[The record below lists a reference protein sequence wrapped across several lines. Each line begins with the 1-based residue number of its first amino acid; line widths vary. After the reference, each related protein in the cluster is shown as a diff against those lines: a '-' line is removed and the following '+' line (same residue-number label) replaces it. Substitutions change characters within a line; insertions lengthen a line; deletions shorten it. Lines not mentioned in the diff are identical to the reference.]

1 MNQASVIRQAGVV
14 DQVRSSRA
22 VAAVRPAGLAERERA
37 SLAAV
42 GVFAAGF
49 VMLVGS
55 LLDVG
60 ILWVLQRQSNPQW
73 EYVAVAN
80 TMEAVPRL
88 VLGLGLLYAAAYLG
102 GVASLWIYRVL
113 AVFLVLLGLF
123 SMACGALILSS
134 YLALAKVVTDPE
146 GHLVL
151 RSVAIKALG
160 LSSLYVAVLIP
171 VGIWGMRRPRQRA
184 S

>member
-1 MNQASVIRQAGVV
+1 MNQASVMRQAGVV
-14 DQVRSSRA
+14 EQVRSSKA
-22 VAAVRPAGLAERERA
+22 VASVRSAGLAERERA

-55 LLDVG
+55 MLDLG
-60 ILWVLQRQSNPQW
+60 ILWLLQRQSNPQW

-88 VLGLGLLYAAAYLG
+88 VLGLGLLYAAVYLA
-102 GVASLWIYRVL
+102 GVGRMWVYRAFAATL
-113 AVFLVLLGLF
+113 VFLGLF
-123 SMACGALILSS
+123 SLACGGLILTS
-134 YLALAKVVTDPE
+134 YLALAKMVTEPE
-146 GHLVL
+146 AYAML

-171 VGIWGMRRPRQRA
+171 AGIWGMRRPRQRA